1 MFDGGAVAFLFVLK
15 RIAVSLFTLA
25 KEWRLLY
32 NLPFVFKKK
41 TNKQKKKNNQK
52 EHSRNLNKGDPSVLC
67 FRLIFMAREKGNQRW
82 HPFFFMVLREWVGI
96 PMFHFRME

>member
-1 MFDGGAVAFLFVLK
+1 MFDGGAVAFVLVLK

-41 TNKQKKKNNQK
+41 TNKQKRKTTKKNTREILK
-52 EHSRNLNKGDPSVLC
+52 TETPLFFASV
-67 FRLIFMAREKGNQRW
+67 
-82 HPFFFMVLREWVGI
+82 
-96 PMFHFRME
+96 